1 MAEQETIRTMVD
13 EVRSELGEP
22 IESFFTNVEIVSWLN
37 YAVKLFARK
46 TRILK
51 TKVTYAWPANTDSVS
66 LTTVLPSV
74 YHATLNAAG
83 TQHDPKIS
91 MADWNDASYG
101 YHILKISKREV
112 LIDEPSRVVTSD
124 KGNPV
129 NFYYSPWEGSA
140 TAAQGKEGVVG
151 LMPTPSTAGTL
162 SVYYSYE
169 QAKMV
174 LADVTALDAN
184 MSRWWED
191 ICAYAIYRGKLKDVD
206 HFAPQEAQES
216 LGRFHGAINMCRGE
230 IAVEDGPDII
240 DFVTDYADPY

>member
-51 TKVTYAWPANTDSVS
+51 TKAAYSWPANTDSVA

-74 YHATLNAAG
+74 YHATLNPAG

-101 YHILKISKREV
+101 YHILKISRREV
-112 LIDEPSRVVTSD
+112 LIDEPSRVVTSE
-124 KGNPV
+124 KGTPT
-129 NFYYSPWEGSA
+129 NFFYSPWENVIGM
-140 TAAQGKEGVVG
+140 
-151 LMPTPSTAGTL
+151 MPTPGTAGTL
-162 SVYYSYE
+162 TVYYSYE